1 MRALLPALLLVAGLA
16 QADPRQLSFSV
27 IEGWAMP
34 LAQVED
40 GQLTGGILFELF
52 TRTADKVGMAPS
64 FHILPRARVEQA
76 LHSHSI
82 DVRCYIAP
90 AWLSEEFRDYRWSVP
105 LLTQRDLL
113 VARERAPV
121 EVATLAGQSIGTVLG
136 YSYPH
141 LQRSFASGR
150 LHRDDARNQELVL
163 KKLEAGRY
171 DYAVSS
177 EVALNWFNLQ
187 RPVERRLYP
196 AAKLDQA
203 ELGCMVLDDPQLPTQ
218 AVLDALAEL
227 KASGEIERILDHYR

>member
-90 AWLSEEFRDYRWSVP
+90 AWLSEAFSDYRWSVP

-141 LQRSFASGR
+141 LQRSFANGR

-187 RPVERRLYP
+187 RPAERRLYP